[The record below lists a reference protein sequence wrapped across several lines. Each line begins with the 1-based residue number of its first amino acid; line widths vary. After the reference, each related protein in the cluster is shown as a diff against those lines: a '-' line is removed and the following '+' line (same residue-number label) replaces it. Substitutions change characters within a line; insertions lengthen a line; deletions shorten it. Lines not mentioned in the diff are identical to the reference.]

1 VADVTTIV
9 LVVGAVATLLTIV
22 FVTMVL
28 IQRVTRAYRDAARSV
43 ERLQPALQQI
53 AEHQE
58 FTRRELDRLAETRA
72 SGR

>member
-58 FTRRELDRLAETRA
+58 VTRRELDRLAETRA